1 MTITLTHNNK
11 QITATGSA
19 QELADFVKSL
29 DGSSI
34 LEKIVQTTPSTTDM

>member
-29 DGSSI
+29 DGSSH
-34 LEKIVQTTPSTTDM
+34 KTVQTTPSTTDT